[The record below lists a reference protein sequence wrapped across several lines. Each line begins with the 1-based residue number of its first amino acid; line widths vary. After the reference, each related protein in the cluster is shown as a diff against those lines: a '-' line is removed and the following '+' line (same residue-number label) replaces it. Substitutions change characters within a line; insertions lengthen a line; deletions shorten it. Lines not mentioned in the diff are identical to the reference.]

1 MVIVTGIVGKVAE
14 YAIEPA
20 IRRVGYLT
28 HCRSSLQNLRTQV
41 DKLTSAREGVE
52 HKVDEAQRQGKRIES
67 EVQNWLKQ
75 VDEIT
80 EEAGELWKD
89 EIQAKM
95 NCLHGFCPNLIL
107 RYQLSRKS
115 KKLEQDAV
123 KLYENRGFTN
133 FSYDVRP
140 QEVCTVST
148 KYYEAFDSRISTL
161 EKIMD
166 ELRSPSTDLIVVY
179 GIGGVGKTTLV
190 EEVLR
195 QAIAKKLFTDA
206 VMVRDVKNPDLQRI
220 QKEIAEKLGMKVGE
234 NETMAGR
241 APHLC
246 SRIKD
251 GKVLVILDD
260 IWEKVDLETLGLPC
274 LSNCKILLTSRNL
287 KFLSSEMR
295 PQKEL
300 QLEVLNEKE
309 TWSLFE
315 KKAGDV
321 VKDHAIRNIA
331 IQVSEKCGGLPVLVV
346 TVASA
351 LKKRSNLYAWND
363 ALRCLKAFDGEELT
377 EEAYS
382 ALEWSFNQLD
392 SKLKPLFL
400 LCGSIIGLS
409 SYNSAHFS
417 DLFKYAMGLGLFK
430 NYSLEQ
436 ASNAL
441 HSWIEQLKD
450 SCLLLDN
457 VGDEYIRMHDVVHNA
472 AIAIASKDQRA
483 LFRKS
488 GGDLKEWPNN
498 RDFFEKCTT
507 ISLAH
512 CNVPRLPE
520 VFECQEL
527 EMFILGCKGG
537 DPVEIP
543 DTFFKGMIKLKVLDL
558 TKLDIGS
565 LPSSLQL
572 LENLRTLCLDG
583 CVLGDIALVG
593 QRTSLEILSFLCSDL
608 EELPKEIG
616 KLTHLRLLDLTGC
629 YQLKVISP
637 NVLSSLKSL
646 EDLRMR
652 NSFHQW
658 VAEGVSGE
666 RSNASLLE
674 LKDLPHLAALAV
686 HIPDASIMP
695 RGLFSDKLKR
705 YDISIGDTDYT
716 VSLTFSF
723 QRTTRYGIW
732 DSMDGTLNT
741 LKLKLTT
748 RQELDDGLK
757 MLLKR
762 SEALYLHGL
771 ENDFQFQSDS
781 EDFQQLK
788 HLYVQNIAKFTY
800 LINEKVGLP
809 NLTRLIVHEC
819 GSRFL
824 FSSSTARTLVQLKYL
839 EVKRCHMMEE
849 IVSTQEYG
857 EENADGMFCK
867 LQHLKLID
875 LQILSRFCSGNY
887 IEFPSLESLAIVDCN
902 VLETFICEPKS
913 KSITVRRETKEDLK
927 KTVVQYFLF
936 DDKVGLPNLTRLIV
950 HECGS
955 RFLFSSSTARTLVQL
970 KYLEVKRCHM
980 MEEIVSTQEYG
991 EEKADGMF
999 CKLQHLKLID
1009 LQILSRFCSGN
1020 YIEFPSLESLEIV
1033 DCNVLETFICEPK
1046 SKSITVRRETKEDLK
1061 KTVVQYFPFD
1071 DKVGLPS
1078 LTRLIV
1084 HEYGSRFL
1092 FSSSTARSLV
1102 QLKYLEVSGCHMME
1116 EIVSTQEYGE
1126 ENADG
1131 MFCKLQH
1138 LKLQYL
1144 QILSRFC
1151 SGNYIEFPSLESL
1164 EIVNCNVLET
1174 FICKPKSKS
1183 ITVRRETKE
1192 DLKKTVVQYFL
1203 FDDKCV
1209 LQVGLPNLTRL
1220 IVHEFGSRFLFSSS
1234 TARTLVQLK
1243 YLEVKRCHMMEEIV
1257 STQEYGEENADG
1269 MFCKLQHLKLIDLQI
1284 LSRFCSGNYIEFP
1297 SLESLAIVDCNVLE
1311 TFICEPKSKS
1321 ITVRRETK
1329 EDLKNTVVQYFLFDD
1344 KVGFP
1349 KLERLFIRG
1358 LNKLTAIWHNQHVP
1372 GYLCRGDYT
1381 KDKHEASAQNLVKA
1395 VIRKCSNLQ
1404 YILYC
1409 PGIEEIS
1416 AKVEGVETTPEFVFP
1431 KVVSFTLEEL
1441 PQLKSFYPGI
1451 HASKWPL
1458 LEELIVCGCDQ
1469 LDIFSVELSSFQK
1482 HVLGGVSAPIK
1493 QSLFVIEKDSFPK
1506 LDTLVLDGT
1515 MEICDDLL
1523 PAEVFLKLKSVVF
1536 RAPYSEVKTSH
1547 EQGRSAEITL
1557 EDESPWKIQGSG
1569 GLRHLW
1575 KENSAPASPVF
1586 PSLDILRVLGCI
1598 RIQDLVT
1605 SAISF
1610 QNLTTLE
1617 VIGCH
1622 RLKSLTNYSVAKTLM
1637 QLREMTLVNCKR
1649 MIKIVE
1655 TSDGEDAAG
1664 NEIAF
1669 SRLLH
1674 LKLSSLPSLKDF
1686 CPGNCIVKF
1695 PQLKT
1700 FFIRNCPELKISSEL
1715 ERIPLPEQ
1723 FDGNFDFVYSRIVD
1737 GDDDD
1742 DVEMVPK
1749 NSI

>member
-1 MVIVTGIVGKVAE
+1 MEIVTGIVGKVAE

-28 HCRSSLQNLRTQV
+28 HCRSSLQNLQTQV
-41 DKLTSAREGVE
+41 KELTSAREGVE
-52 HKVDEAQRQGKRIES
+52 HKVDEAERQGKRIEG

-80 EEAGELWKD
+80 GKAGELWKD

-115 KKLEQDAV
+115 KKLEQVAV
-123 KLYENRGFTN
+123 KLYEKRDFSN
-133 FSYDVRP
+133 FSYDARP

-161 EKIMD
+161 KNIMD
-166 ELRSPSTDLIVVY
+166 ELRAPSTDLIVVY

-195 QAIAKKLFTDA
+195 QAVAEKLFTDA
-206 VMVRDVKNPDLQRI
+206 VMVRDVKNPDLQGI
-220 QKEIAEKLGMKVGE
+220 KKEIAKKLGMEVGE
-234 NETMAGR
+234 NEIMAER
-241 APHLC
+241 VC

-251 GKVLVILDD
+251 KKVLVILDN
-260 IWEKVDLETLGLPC
+260 IWEKIDLETVGLPC

-295 PQKEL
+295 PQKEFR
-300 QLEVLNEKE
+300 LEVLNEKE

-351 LKKRSNLYAWND
+351 LRNRSTLYAWND
-363 ALRCLKAFDGEELT
+363 ALRCLKAFEGEEST

-400 LCGSIIGLS
+400 LCGIVIGVAS
-409 SYNSAHFS
+409 ANSAHLSHAHLS
-417 DLFKYAMGLGLFK
+417 DLFKYAMGLGWFK
-430 NYSLEQ
+430 NCHSLEQ

-457 VGDEYIRMHDVVHNA
+457 VGDEFIRMHDLVHNV
-472 AIAIASKDQRA
+472 AITIASKDQCT
-483 LFRKS
+483 LFRTS
-488 GGDLKEWPNN
+488 GGELKEWPND
-498 RDFFEKCTT
+498 RDFLEKCTT

-512 CNVPRLPE
+512 CNIPRLPE
-520 VFECQEL
+520 VFECQNL
-527 EMFILGCKGG
+527 EMFILGSNGG

-558 TKLDIGS
+558 TILNIGS

-572 LENLRTLCLDG
+572 LENLRTLCLG
-583 CVLGDIALVG
+583 RCVLGDIALVG
-593 QRTSLEILSFLCSDL
+593 QLTRLEILSFADSDL
-608 EELPKEIG
+608 KELPKEIG
-616 KLTHLRLLDLTGC
+616 KLTHLRLLDLGGC
-629 YQLKVISP
+629 YQLEVISP

-646 EDLRMR
+646 EDLRIHK
-652 NSFHQW
+652 SFHRW
-658 VAEGVSGE
+658 VAEGVTGE

-674 LKDLPHLAALAV
+674 LKDLPHLEALAV

-705 YDISIGDTDYT
+705 YDISIGDTRYT
-716 VSLTFSF
+716 FPLTVNFK
-723 QRTTRYGIW
+723 RTNRYGIR

-771 ENDFQFQSDS
+771 ESDFQFQSDS

-800 LINEKVGLP
+800 IINEKVVLP
-809 NLTRLIVHEC
+809 NLTRLIVCEC

-824 FSSSTARTLVQLKYL
+824 FSSSTARNLVQLKYL
-839 EVKRCHMMEE
+839 EVKNCYMMEE

-857 EENADGMFCK
+857 EENAAGMFCK
-867 LQHLKLID
+867 LQRLKLTN
-875 LQILSRFCSGNY
+875 LQILSRFCSGSY
-887 IEFPSLESLAIVDCN
+887 IEFPSLESLEIVNCN
-902 VLETFICEPKS
+902 VLETFICEPRS

-936 DDKVGLPNLTRLIV
+936 DDKVG
-950 HECGS
+950 
-955 RFLFSSSTARTLVQL
+955 
-970 KYLEVKRCHM
+970 
-980 MEEIVSTQEYG
+980 
-991 EEKADGMF
+991 
-999 CKLQHLKLID
+999 
-1009 LQILSRFCSGN
+1009 
-1020 YIEFPSLESLEIV
+1020 FPRLESL
-1033 DCNVLETFICEPK
+1033 FI
-1046 SKSITVRRETKEDLK
+1046 
-1061 KTVVQYFPFD
+1061 
-1071 DKVGLPS
+1071 
-1078 LTRLIV
+1078 
-1084 HEYGSRFL
+1084 H
-1092 FSSSTARSLV
+1092 
-1102 QLKYLEVSGCHMME
+1102 
-1116 EIVSTQEYGE
+1116 
-1126 ENADG
+1126 
-1131 MFCKLQH
+1131 
-1138 LKLQYL
+1138 
-1144 QILSRFC
+1144 
-1151 SGNYIEFPSLESL
+1151 
-1164 EIVNCNVLET
+1164 
-1174 FICKPKSKS
+1174 
-1183 ITVRRETKE
+1183 
-1192 DLKKTVVQYFL
+1192 
-1203 FDDKCV
+1203 
-1209 LQVGLPNLTRL
+1209 
-1220 IVHEFGSRFLFSSS
+1220 
-1234 TARTLVQLK
+1234 
-1243 YLEVKRCHMMEEIV
+1243 
-1257 STQEYGEENADG
+1257 
-1269 MFCKLQHLKLIDLQI
+1269 
-1284 LSRFCSGNYIEFP
+1284 
-1297 SLESLAIVDCNVLE
+1297 
-1311 TFICEPKSKS
+1311 
-1321 ITVRRETK
+1321 
-1329 EDLKNTVVQYFLFDD
+1329 
-1344 KVGFP
+1344 
-1349 KLERLFIRG
+1349 G

-1372 GYLCRGDYT
+1372 GSLCGGDNT
-1381 KDKHEASAQNLVKA
+1381 KEKHEASAQNLVTA
-1395 VIRKCSNLQ
+1395 VIWKCSNLQ

-1409 PGIEEIS
+1409 PGIEEII

-1431 KVVSFTLEEL
+1431 KVVSFILDEL
-1441 PQLKSFYPGI
+1441 PQLKRFYPGI

-1458 LEELIVCGCDQ
+1458 LEELIVRGCDQ
-1469 LDIFSVELSSFQK
+1469 LDIFSVELPSFQK

-1493 QSLFVIEKDSFPK
+1493 QPLFLIEKDSFPK
-1506 LDTLVLDGT
+1506 LETLVLDGT
-1515 MEICDDLL
+1515 MEICGDLL
-1523 PAEVFLKLKSVVF
+1523 PAEVFRKLKYVEF
-1536 RAPYSEVKTSH
+1536 RAPYSTVETSH
-1547 EQGRSAEITL
+1547 EQGRSAKITL
-1557 EDESPWKIQGSG
+1557 EDVSARKIQGSG
-1569 GLRHLW
+1569 RLRHLW
-1575 KENSAPASPVF
+1575 KENSPSACPVF
-1586 PSLDILRVLGCI
+1586 PSLEILRVWGCI
-1598 RIQDLVT
+1598 RLQDLVT

-1610 QNLTTLE
+1610 QNLTTLK
-1617 VIGCH
+1617 VVGCH

-1637 QLREMTLVNCKR
+1637 QLREMTLANCKR

-1674 LKLSSLPSLKDF
+1674 LELSSLPSLKDF
-1686 CPGNCIVKF
+1686 CSGNCIVKF

-1700 FFIRNCPELKISSEL
+1700 FSVRNCPKLKTSSEL
-1715 ERIPLPEQ
+1715 ERISQLTPPGQ
-1723 FDGNFDFVYSRIVD
+1723 FDGYFDFAYNRFVD
-1737 GDDDD
+1737 GDDDDDD
-1742 DVEMVPK
+1742 DVEMVPE

>member
-1 MVIVTGIVGKVAE
+1 MEIVTGIVGKVAE

-28 HCRSSLQNLRTQV
+28 HCRSSLQNLLTQV

-67 EVQNWLKQ
+67 EVRNWLKQ

-80 EEAGELWKD
+80 EEAGEMWKD

-115 KKLEQDAV
+115 KKLEQFADE
-123 KLYENRGFTN
+123 LYQKGGFTN
-133 FSYDVRP
+133 VSYDVHP

-166 ELRSPSTDLIVVY
+166 ELRSPSSDLIVVY

-241 APHLC
+241 ARHLC

-260 IWEKVDLETLGLPC
+260 TWEKVDLETLGLPC

-295 PQKEL
+295 PQKEFR
-300 QLEVLNEKE
+300 LEVLNAEE

-351 LKKRSNLYAWND
+351 LKNRSTLYAWND
-363 ALRCLKAFDGEELT
+363 ALRCLKAFDREGLT
-377 EEAYS
+377 EKAYS
-382 ALEWSFNQLD
+382 ALEWSFNKLD

-400 LCGSIIGLS
+400 LCGTIIDLS
-409 SYNSAHFS
+409 SSNSAPFS

-472 AIAIASKDQRA
+472 AIAIASKDHRA

-527 EMFILGCKGG
+527 EMFILGCNGG

-572 LENLRTLCLDG
+572 LENLGTLCLDS
-583 CVLGDIALVG
+583 CVLGDVALVG
-593 QRTSLEILSFLCSDL
+593 QLTRLEILSFLNSNL
-608 EELPKEIG
+608 KELPKEIG

-637 NVLSSLKSL
+637 NVLSGLNSL

-658 VAEGVSGE
+658 VAEGVTGE

-695 RGLFSDKLKR
+695 RGLFSDKLKI
-705 YDISIGDTDYT
+705 YDISIGDTNYT
-716 VSLTFSF
+716 VPHSPYSLTFNF
-723 QRTTRYGIW
+723 RHTTRYGRW

-748 RQELDDGLK
+748 RQELDDGLR

-800 LINEKVGLP
+800 IINEKVGLP

-824 FSSSTARTLVQLKYL
+824 FSSSTARSLVQLKYL

-887 IEFPSLESLAIVDCN
+887 IEFPSLESLEIVYCN

-927 KTVVQYFLF
+927 KTVVQYFLS
-936 DDKVGLPNLTRLIV
+936 DDKCVLQVGLPNLTRLIV

-955 RFLFSSSTARTLVQL
+955 RFLFSSSTAR
-970 KYLEVKRCHM
+970 
-980 MEEIVSTQEYG
+980 S
-991 EEKADGMF
+991 
-999 CKLQHLKLID
+999 
-1009 LQILSRFCSGN
+1009 
-1020 YIEFPSLESLEIV
+1020 
-1033 DCNVLETFICEPK
+1033 
-1046 SKSITVRRETKEDLK
+1046 
-1061 KTVVQYFPFD
+1061 
-1071 DKVGLPS
+1071 
-1078 LTRLIV
+1078 
-1084 HEYGSRFL
+1084 
-1092 FSSSTARSLV
+1092 
-1102 QLKYLEVSGCHMME
+1102 
-1116 EIVSTQEYGE
+1116 
-1126 ENADG
+1126 
-1131 MFCKLQH
+1131 
-1138 LKLQYL
+1138 
-1144 QILSRFC
+1144 
-1151 SGNYIEFPSLESL
+1151 
-1164 EIVNCNVLET
+1164 
-1174 FICKPKSKS
+1174 
-1183 ITVRRETKE
+1183 
-1192 DLKKTVVQYFL
+1192 
-1203 FDDKCV
+1203 
-1209 LQVGLPNLTRL
+1209 
-1220 IVHEFGSRFLFSSS
+1220 
-1234 TARTLVQLK
+1234 LVQLK

-1297 SLESLAIVDCNVLE
+1297 SLESLEIVNCNVLE
-1311 TFICEPKSKS
+1311 TFIYKPKSKS

-1329 EDLKNTVVQYFLFDD
+1329 EDLKKTVVQYFLFDD

-1349 KLERLFIRG
+1349 KLERLFICG

-1372 GYLCRGDYT
+1372 GSLCRGDYT

-1395 VIRKCSNLQ
+1395 VIRQCSNLQ

-1409 PGIEEIS
+1409 PGIEEIIG
-1416 AKVEGVETTPEFVFP
+1416 KVEGVETTPEFVFP
-1431 KVVSFTLEEL
+1431 KVVYFELQEL
-1441 PQLKSFYPGI
+1441 PQLKCFYPGI

-1458 LEELIVCGCDQ
+1458 LEELIVRRCDK
-1469 LDIFSVELSSFQK
+1469 LDILSVELSSFQK

-1493 QSLFVIEKDSFPK
+1493 QSLFLIEKDSFPK
-1506 LDTLVLDGT
+1506 LDKLVLDGT

-1569 GLRHLW
+1569 WLRHLW
-1575 KENSAPASPVF
+1575 KENSAPACPVF
-1586 PSLDILRVLGCI
+1586 PSLEILRVLGCI

-1686 CPGNCIVKF
+1686 CSGNCIVKF

-1723 FDGNFDFVYSRIVD
+1723 FVGYFNSAYSRIVD

-1742 DVEMVPK
+1742 DDDVEMVPE

>member
-1 MVIVTGIVGKVAE
+1 MEIVTGIVGKVAE

-28 HCRSSLQNLRTQV
+28 HCRSSLQNLQTQV
-41 DKLTSAREGVE
+41 KELTSAREGVE
-52 HKVDEAQRQGKRIES
+52 HKVDEAERQGKRIEG

-80 EEAGELWKD
+80 GKAGELWKD

-115 KKLEQDAV
+115 KKLEQVAV
-123 KLYENRGFTN
+123 KLYEKRDFTN
-133 FSYDVRP
+133 FSYDALP

-161 EKIMD
+161 KNIMD
-166 ELRSPSTDLIVVY
+166 ELRAPSTDLIVVY

-195 QAIAKKLFTDA
+195 QAVAEKLFTDA
-206 VMVRDVKNPDLQRI
+206 VMVRDVKNPDLQGI
-220 QKEIAEKLGMKVGE
+220 QKEIAKKLGMEVGE
-234 NETMAGR
+234 NEIMAER
-241 APHLC
+241 ARHLC

-251 GKVLVILDD
+251 KKVLVILDN
-260 IWEKVDLETLGLPC
+260 IWEKIDLETLGLPC
-274 LSNCKILLTSRNL
+274 LSNCKILLTSRIL

-295 PQKEL
+295 PQKEFRL
-300 QLEVLNEKE
+300 QVLNEKE

-321 VKDHAIRNIA
+321 VKDHAIWNIA

-351 LKKRSNLYAWND
+351 LRNRSTLYAWND
-363 ALRCLKAFDGEELT
+363 ALRCLKAFDGEEST

-400 LCGSIIGLS
+400 LCGIVIGVAS
-409 SYNSAHFS
+409 DNSAHLSDARLS

-430 NYSLEQ
+430 NCHSLEQ

-457 VGDEYIRMHDVVHNA
+457 VGDEFIRMHDLVHNV
-472 AIAIASKDQRA
+472 AITIASKDQCT
-483 LFRKS
+483 LFRTS
-488 GGDLKEWPNN
+488 GGELKEWPND
-498 RDFFEKCTT
+498 RDFLEKCTT

-512 CNVPRLPE
+512 CNIPRLPE
-520 VFECQEL
+520 VFECQNL
-527 EMFILGCKGG
+527 EMFILGSNGG

-558 TKLDIGS
+558 TILNIGS

-572 LENLRTLCLDG
+572 LENLRTLCLG
-583 CVLGDIALVG
+583 RCVLGDIALVG
-593 QRTSLEILSFLCSDL
+593 QLTRLEILSFADSDL
-608 EELPKEIG
+608 KELPKG
-616 KLTHLRLLDLTGC
+616 KLTHLRLLDLRGC
-629 YQLKVISP
+629 YELEVISP

-646 EDLRMR
+646 EDLRMQ
-652 NSFHQW
+652 NSFHRW
-658 VAEGVSGE
+658 VAEGVTGE
-666 RSNASLLE
+666 RSNASLSE

-686 HIPDASIMP
+686 RIPDASIIP

-716 VSLTFSF
+716 FSLTANF
-723 QRTTRYGIW
+723 QFTDRYGIW

-762 SEALYLHGL
+762 SETLYLHGL
-771 ENDFQFQSDS
+771 ESDFQFQSDS

-800 LINEKVGLP
+800 IINEKVGLP
-809 NLTRLIVHEC
+809 NLTRLIVCEC
-819 GSRFL
+819 
-824 FSSSTARTLVQLKYL
+824 
-839 EVKRCHMMEE
+839 
-849 IVSTQEYG
+849 
-857 EENADGMFCK
+857 
-867 LQHLKLID
+867 
-875 LQILSRFCSGNY
+875 
-887 IEFPSLESLAIVDCN
+887 
-902 VLETFICEPKS
+902 
-913 KSITVRRETKEDLK
+913 
-927 KTVVQYFLF
+927 
-936 DDKVGLPNLTRLIV
+936 
-950 HECGS
+950 
-955 RFLFSSSTARTLVQL
+955 
-970 KYLEVKRCHM
+970 
-980 MEEIVSTQEYG
+980 
-991 EEKADGMF
+991 
-999 CKLQHLKLID
+999 
-1009 LQILSRFCSGN
+1009 
-1020 YIEFPSLESLEIV
+1020 
-1033 DCNVLETFICEPK
+1033 
-1046 SKSITVRRETKEDLK
+1046 
-1061 KTVVQYFPFD
+1061 
-1071 DKVGLPS
+1071 
-1078 LTRLIV
+1078 
-1084 HEYGSRFL
+1084 GSRFL

-1102 QLKYLEVSGCHMME
+1102 QLKYLEVENCYMME

-1126 ENADG
+1126 ENAAG

-1138 LKLQYL
+1138 LKLTNL

-1151 SGNYIEFPSLESL
+1151 SGSYIEFPSLESL

-1174 FICKPKSKS
+1174 FICEPRSKS
-1183 ITVRRETKE
+1183 ITVCRETKE

-1203 FDDKCV
+1203 FDDK
-1209 LQVGLPNLTRL
+1209 
-1220 IVHEFGSRFLFSSS
+1220 
-1234 TARTLVQLK
+1234 
-1243 YLEVKRCHMMEEIV
+1243 
-1257 STQEYGEENADG
+1257 
-1269 MFCKLQHLKLIDLQI
+1269 
-1284 LSRFCSGNYIEFP
+1284 
-1297 SLESLAIVDCNVLE
+1297 
-1311 TFICEPKSKS
+1311 
-1321 ITVRRETK
+1321 
-1329 EDLKNTVVQYFLFDD
+1329 
-1344 KVGFP
+1344 VGFP
-1349 KLERLFIRG
+1349 RLESLFIRG

-1372 GYLCRGDYT
+1372 GSLCGGDNT
-1381 KDKHEASAQNLVKA
+1381 KEKHEASAQNLVTA
-1395 VIRKCSNLQ
+1395 VIWKCSNLQ

-1409 PGIEEIS
+1409 PGIEEII

-1431 KVVSFTLEEL
+1431 KVVSFILDEL
-1441 PQLKSFYPGI
+1441 PQLKRFYPGI

-1458 LEELIVCGCDQ
+1458 LEELIVRGCDQ
-1469 LDIFSVELSSFQK
+1469 LDIFSVELPSFQK

-1493 QSLFVIEKDSFPK
+1493 QPLFLIEKDSFPK
-1506 LDTLVLDGT
+1506 LEKLVLDGT
-1515 MEICDDLL
+1515 MEICGDLL
-1523 PAEVFLKLKSVVF
+1523 PAEVFRKLKSVKF
-1536 RAPYSEVKTSH
+1536 RAPYSIVETSH
-1547 EQGRSAEITL
+1547 EQGRPAEITL
-1557 EDESPWKIQGSG
+1557 EDVRARKIQGSG

-1575 KENSAPASPVF
+1575 KENSPPACPVF
-1586 PSLDILRVLGCI
+1586 PSLEILRVLGCI
-1598 RIQDLVT
+1598 RLQDLVT
-1605 SAISF
+1605 CAISF
-1610 QNLTTLE
+1610 RNLTTLE
-1617 VIGCH
+1617 VVGCH

-1637 QLREMTLVNCKR
+1637 QLREMTLANCKR

-1674 LKLSSLPSLKDF
+1674 LELSSLPSLKDF
-1686 CPGNCIVKF
+1686 CSGNCIVKF

-1700 FFIRNCPELKISSEL
+1700 FSVSNCPELKISSEL
-1715 ERIPLPEQ
+1715 ETLPLREQ
-1723 FDGNFDFVYSRIVD
+1723 INMYFYSVYGRIVEGD
-1737 GDDDD
+1737 DDDDD
-1742 DVEMVPK
+1742 DVEMVPE

>member
-1 MVIVTGIVGKVAE
+1 MEIVTGIVGKVAE

-67 EVQNWLKQ
+67 AVQNWLKQ

-80 EEAGELWKD
+80 GEAGELWKD
-89 EIQAKM
+89 EIQAKI

-115 KKLEQDAV
+115 KKLEQVADE
-123 KLYENRGFTN
+123 LYQKGGFTN
-133 FSYDVRP
+133 VSYDVHP

-234 NETMAGR
+234 NEIMAGR

-246 SRIKD
+246 TRIKD
-251 GKVLVILDD
+251 GKVLVILDN
-260 IWEKVDLETLGLPC
+260 IWEKIDLETLGIPC
-274 LSNCKILLTSRNL
+274 LSNCKILLTSRNR

-295 PQKEL
+295 PQKEFR
-300 QLEVLNEKE
+300 LEVLNAEE

-351 LKKRSNLYAWND
+351 LKNRSTLSAWND
-363 ALRCLKAFDGEELT
+363 ALRCLKAFDGEEST

-400 LCGSIIGLS
+400 LCGIIIGLS
-409 SYNSAHFS
+409 SYNSAPFS

-472 AIAIASKDQRA
+472 AIVIASKDQRA
-483 LFRKS
+483 LFRKP

-498 RDFFEKCTT
+498 RDFFEKCT
-507 ISLAH
+507 IIFLAH
-512 CNVPRLPE
+512 CNIPRLPE

-527 EMFILGCKGG
+527 EMFLLSRKGG

-572 LENLRTLCLDG
+572 LENLRTLCLDS

-593 QRTSLEILSFLCSDL
+593 QLTRLEILSFLDSDL
-608 EELPKEIG
+608 KELPKEIG

-629 YQLKVISP
+629 YQLKMISP

-652 NSFHQW
+652 NSFHRW

-674 LKDLPHLAALAV
+674 LKDLPHQAALAV

-716 VSLTFSF
+716 VSLTEIF
-723 QRTTRYGIW
+723 QHTTRYGIW

-800 LINEKVGLP
+800 IINEK
-809 NLTRLIVHEC
+809 
-819 GSRFL
+819 
-824 FSSSTARTLVQLKYL
+824 
-839 EVKRCHMMEE
+839 
-849 IVSTQEYG
+849 
-857 EENADGMFCK
+857 
-867 LQHLKLID
+867 
-875 LQILSRFCSGNY
+875 
-887 IEFPSLESLAIVDCN
+887 
-902 VLETFICEPKS
+902 
-913 KSITVRRETKEDLK
+913 
-927 KTVVQYFLF
+927 
-936 DDKVGLPNLTRLIV
+936 
-950 HECGS
+950 
-955 RFLFSSSTARTLVQL
+955 
-970 KYLEVKRCHM
+970 
-980 MEEIVSTQEYG
+980 
-991 EEKADGMF
+991 
-999 CKLQHLKLID
+999 
-1009 LQILSRFCSGN
+1009 
-1020 YIEFPSLESLEIV
+1020 
-1033 DCNVLETFICEPK
+1033 
-1046 SKSITVRRETKEDLK
+1046 
-1061 KTVVQYFPFD
+1061 
-1071 DKVGLPS
+1071 
-1078 LTRLIV
+1078 
-1084 HEYGSRFL
+1084 
-1092 FSSSTARSLV
+1092 
-1102 QLKYLEVSGCHMME
+1102 
-1116 EIVSTQEYGE
+1116 
-1126 ENADG
+1126 
-1131 MFCKLQH
+1131 
-1138 LKLQYL
+1138 
-1144 QILSRFC
+1144 
-1151 SGNYIEFPSLESL
+1151 
-1164 EIVNCNVLET
+1164 
-1174 FICKPKSKS
+1174 
-1183 ITVRRETKE
+1183 
-1192 DLKKTVVQYFL
+1192 
-1203 FDDKCV
+1203 
-1209 LQVGLPNLTRL
+1209 VGLPNLTRL

>member
-936 DDKVGLPNLTRLIV
+936 DDKCVLQVGLPNLTRLIV

-1203 FDDKCV
+1203 FDDK
-1209 LQVGLPNLTRL
+1209 
-1220 IVHEFGSRFLFSSS
+1220 
-1234 TARTLVQLK
+1234 
-1243 YLEVKRCHMMEEIV
+1243 
-1257 STQEYGEENADG
+1257 
-1269 MFCKLQHLKLIDLQI
+1269 
-1284 LSRFCSGNYIEFP
+1284 
-1297 SLESLAIVDCNVLE
+1297 
-1311 TFICEPKSKS
+1311 
-1321 ITVRRETK
+1321 
-1329 EDLKNTVVQYFLFDD
+1329 
-1344 KVGFP
+1344 VGFP
-1349 KLERLFIRG
+1349 RLEGLFIRG

-1372 GYLCRGDYT
+1372 GSLCRGDYT
-1381 KDKHEASAQNLVKA
+1381 EDKHEASAQNLVKA
-1395 VIRKCSNLQ
+1395 VIRECSNLQ

-1431 KVVSFTLEEL
+1431 KVVYFKLEEL

-1458 LEELIVCGCDQ
+1458 LEELKVRRCDK
-1469 LDIFSVELSSFQK
+1469 LDILSVELSSFQK

-1506 LDTLVLDGT
+1506 LDKLVLDGT
-1515 MEICDDLL
+1515 MEICGDLL
-1523 PAEVFLKLKSVVF
+1523 PAGVFRKLKSVEF
-1536 RAPYSEVKTSH
+1536 YAPYSAVETSH

-1557 EDESPWKIQGSG
+1557 EGVSAWKYQGSG

-1575 KENSAPASPVF
+1575 KENSRPACPVF
-1586 PSLDILRVLGCI
+1586 PSLEILRVLGCI

-1617 VIGCH
+1617 VVGCH

-1655 TSDGEDAAG
+1655 TSDGEDVAG

-1674 LKLSSLPSLKDF
+1674 LKLSILPSLKDF
-1686 CPGNCIVKF
+1686 CSGNCIVKF

-1700 FFIRNCPELKISSEL
+1700 FFVRNCPELKISSEL
-1715 ERIPLPEQ
+1715 ERIPLQEQ
-1723 FDGNFDFVYSRIVD
+1723 FDGNFNYVYSDIVD

>member
-936 DDKVGLPNLTRLIV
+936 DDKVG
-950 HECGS
+950 
-955 RFLFSSSTARTLVQL
+955 
-970 KYLEVKRCHM
+970 
-980 MEEIVSTQEYG
+980 
-991 EEKADGMF
+991 
-999 CKLQHLKLID
+999 
-1009 LQILSRFCSGN
+1009 
-1020 YIEFPSLESLEIV
+1020 FPRLES
-1033 DCNVLETFICEPK
+1033 
-1046 SKSITVRRETKEDLK
+1046 
-1061 KTVVQYFPFD
+1061 
-1071 DKVGLPS
+1071 
-1078 LTRLIV
+1078 
-1084 HEYGSRFL
+1084 
-1092 FSSSTARSLV
+1092 
-1102 QLKYLEVSGCHMME
+1102 
-1116 EIVSTQEYGE
+1116 
-1126 ENADG
+1126 
-1131 MFCKLQH
+1131 
-1138 LKLQYL
+1138 
-1144 QILSRFC
+1144 
-1151 SGNYIEFPSLESL
+1151 
-1164 EIVNCNVLET
+1164 
-1174 FICKPKSKS
+1174 
-1183 ITVRRETKE
+1183 
-1192 DLKKTVVQYFL
+1192 
-1203 FDDKCV
+1203 
-1209 LQVGLPNLTRL
+1209 
-1220 IVHEFGSRFLFSSS
+1220 
-1234 TARTLVQLK
+1234 
-1243 YLEVKRCHMMEEIV
+1243 
-1257 STQEYGEENADG
+1257 
-1269 MFCKLQHLKLIDLQI
+1269 
-1284 LSRFCSGNYIEFP
+1284 
-1297 SLESLAIVDCNVLE
+1297 
-1311 TFICEPKSKS
+1311 
-1321 ITVRRETK
+1321 
-1329 EDLKNTVVQYFLFDD
+1329 
-1344 KVGFP
+1344 
-1349 KLERLFIRG
+1349 LFIRG

-1372 GYLCRGDYT
+1372 GSLCRGDYT

-1395 VIRKCSNLQ
+1395 VIRECSNLQ

-1409 PGIEEIS
+1409 PGIEEIIG
-1416 AKVEGVETTPEFVFP
+1416 KVDGVETTPEFVFP
-1431 KVVSFTLEEL
+1431 KVVYFKLEEL

-1458 LEELIVCGCDQ
+1458 LEELKVRRCDK
-1469 LDIFSVELSSFQK
+1469 LDILSVELSSFQK

-1493 QSLFVIEKDSFPK
+1493 QSLFLIEKDSFPK
-1506 LDTLVLDGT
+1506 LDKLVLDGT
-1515 MEICDDLL
+1515 MEICGDLL
-1523 PAEVFLKLKSVVF
+1523 PAEVFRKLKSVQF
-1536 RAPYSEVKTSH
+1536 RASYSRVKTSH

-1557 EDESPWKIQGSG
+1557 EDESPWKVQGSG

-1575 KENSAPASPVF
+1575 KENSRQACPVF
-1586 PSLDILRVLGCI
+1586 PSLEILRVLGCI

-1610 QNLTTLE
+1610 RNLTTLE
-1617 VIGCH
+1617 VVGCH

-1649 MIKIVE
+1649 MIKLVE

-1686 CPGNCIVKF
+1686 CSGNCIVKF

-1715 ERIPLPEQ
+1715 ERIPLPEK
-1723 FDGNFDFVYSRIVD
+1723 FDGNFDYVYSRIVD

-1742 DVEMVPK
+1742 DVEMVPE